1 MWLIISFIAAIAVTA
16 IWIFALKKYQLG
28 FLGLMLWGL
37 SIMLLVDHV
46 MGYEGG
52 AFVEMETDGL
62 IPNGIVLG
70 IAMLIPIFII
80 WEISLIH
87 SKVKGKITTR

>member
-1 MWLIISFIAAIAVTA
+1 MWLITSFIAAIAVTA
-16 IWIFALKKYQLG
+16 VWIFAPKKYQLS
-28 FLGLMLWGL
+28 FLSLMLWGL
-37 SIMLLVDHV
+37 AIMVLVDHI

-52 AFVEMETDGL
+52 PFVEMETGGL

-70 IAMLIPIFII
+70 IVMLIPIFIV

-87 SKVKGKITTR
+87 SKVKGKIITR